1 MAAAGFYFF
10 NYVARTLLVTT
21 MEAVSRL
28 ERLGLAR
35 TLRVVA
41 VVVVARLAQCVRW
54 LWLARTMRA

>member
-1 MAAAGFYFF
+1 MAAAGFDFF

-41 VVVVARLAQCVRW
+41 VV
-54 LWLARTMRA
+54 ARTLRPLR